1 MNLKNDI
8 REYEYVICTS
18 KEVLATNC
26 NISDKVDNFKDYLKF
41 KNFEKNSSLLEEK
54 VEINTNIKREKPS
67 DIRRVSYREKA
78 DKYSKTKRVPKKTLI
93 KNNVNVEIE
102 EDKVKIYQK
111 NKKIEKR
118 QGWWSQ

>member
-1 MNLKNDI
+1 M
-8 REYEYVICTS
+8 
-18 KEVLATNC
+18 
-26 NISDKVDNFKDYLKF
+26 
-41 KNFEKNSSLLEEK
+41 
-54 VEINTNIKREKPS
+54 
-67 DIRRVSYREKA
+67 SYREKA